1 MSMICSTES
10 CWSEEKDTTVG
21 TSTNCSAICGALSTV
36 RQQREGNEISGTSMT
51 CSTGVCVSMS
61 LKMLKMSTNCS
72 PICGTGASRICTN
85 GASWAICSAK
95 CRPTRPCGFTSTR
108 SAGRI
113 PGGSRVCPRRAWCS
127 SRTSPTPALVTVFSP
142 RKASYL
148 APSTTLVS
156 RIEGVV
162 LEEWWSA
169 SARAIRTVCRSCFN
183 HERSRRSRRRLAA
196 PESRSPCS
204 NMSTARAT
212 EQKTVLTHW
221 CGRHSDRDACVFVVV
236 VVVQT
241 RCR

>member
-21 TSTNCSAICGALSTV
+21 TSTNCSSICGALSTV

-51 CSTGVCVSMS
+51 CSTGVCGVNEPEDVEDVHQLFPQLRHRSIQN
-61 LKMLKMSTNCS
+61 LHQRCKLGHMLREVPPHT
-72 PICGTGASRICTN
+72 PLRLHLDE
-85 GASWAICSAK
+85 K
-95 CRPTRPCGFTSTR
+95 CWPHP
-108 SAGRI
+108 
-113 PGGSRVCPRRAWCS
+113 
-127 SRTSPTPALVTVFSP
+127 RTSPSPALVTVSWP

-156 RIEGVV
+156 RFEGVV
-162 LEEWWSA
+162 PEEWWSA
-169 SARAIRTVCRSCFN
+169 SARAVRTVCRSCFN

-221 CGRHSDRDACVFVVV
+221 CGRHSDRDA
-236 VVVQT
+236 
-241 RCR
+241 